1 VTFSTGPGPEVSGR
15 LGYLLKQ
22 AMRRLSAVSDEA
34 LAPFEVDDRRLAV
47 LLLVASNEPM
57 SQQQAAERLS
67 IDRTTM
73 VALLD
78 DLESKGL
85 VVRVAH
91 PGDRRRN
98 VIKLAPDSEP
108 ILNEA
113 FAAWNKAEQT
123 VLAVLEPQAAEQL
136 RESLQKIIRTNEQ
149 G

>member
-1 VTFSTGPGPEVSGR
+1 MTFSAGPGPEVSGR
-15 LGYLLKQ
+15 LGYLLKH

-34 LAPFEVDDRRLAV
+34 LAPFGVDDRRLAV

-57 SQQQAAERLS
+57 SQQQAAERLG

-78 DLESKGL
+78 DLESKSL
-85 VVRVAH
+85 VARVAH

-98 VIKLAPDSEP
+98 VITLAPDSEP
-108 ILNEA
+108 ILNQA

-123 VLAVLEPQAAEQL
+123 VLDVLEPQAAEQL
-136 RESLQKIIRTNEQ
+136 RESLQKIIRADEQ

>member
-1 VTFSTGPGPEVSGR
+1 MTFSNGPGPEVSGR

-22 AMRRLSAVSDEA
+22 ATRRLSTVSDEA
-34 LAPFEVDDRRLAV
+34 LAPFGVDDRRLAV
-47 LLLVASNEPM
+47 LLLVTSNEPM
-57 SQQQAAERLS
+57 SQQQAAERLG

-85 VVRVAH
+85 VARVAH

-98 VIKLAPDSEP
+98 VIRLSPESEP
-108 ILNEA
+108 TLHQA
-113 FAAWNKAEQT
+113 FAAWNEAERA

-136 RESLQKIIRTNEQ
+136 RESLQKLIRADAQ
-149 G
+149 A